1 MSTVSTRRK
10 ITTKTI
16 RARKGK
22 TKITSLTAYDY
33 PTAKLVDESGVDVI
47 LVGDSLGMVVLGYP
61 DTTHVTVDDMVH
73 HTKAVSRAKP
83 NALLVA
89 DLPFLSFGVTRRDTI
104 YNAGRL
110 IREGGAEAV
119 KLEGGVRVAD
129 TISSLVGA
137 NIPVM
142 GHVGLT
148 PQAVHRFGGFKVQG
162 RGRDGEQVFEDA
174 LAVAEAGAFSIV
186 LESIP
191 LELGRKITEA
201 VHVPTIG
208 IGAGPHCDGQVL
220 VLQDMLGL
228 YEDFT
233 PKFAKVYAPLGE
245 QVKEAV
251 SRYVEEV
258 AAGEFPTESHS
269 FR

>member
-1 MSTVSTRRK
+1 
-10 ITTKTI
+10 
-16 RARKGK
+16 
-22 TKITSLTAYDY
+22 LT
-33 PTAKLVDESGVDVI
+33 
-47 LVGDSLGMVVLGYP
+47 
-61 DTTHVTVDDMVH
+61 
-73 HTKAVSRAKP
+73 
-83 NALLVA
+83 
-89 DLPFLSFGVTRRDTI
+89 
-104 YNAGRL
+104 NAGRFL
-110 IREGGAEAV
+110 QEAGAEAV
-119 KLEGGVRVAD
+119 KLEGGERVAD
-129 TISSLVGA
+129 TIRSLVGA

-162 RGRDGEQVFEDA
+162 RGQDGEQVFEDA

-220 VLQDMLGL
+220 VLQDMLDL
-228 YEDFT
+228 YEEFR

-251 SRYVEEV
+251 SRYVDEV
-258 AAGEFPTESHS
+258 AAGEFPTEAHS